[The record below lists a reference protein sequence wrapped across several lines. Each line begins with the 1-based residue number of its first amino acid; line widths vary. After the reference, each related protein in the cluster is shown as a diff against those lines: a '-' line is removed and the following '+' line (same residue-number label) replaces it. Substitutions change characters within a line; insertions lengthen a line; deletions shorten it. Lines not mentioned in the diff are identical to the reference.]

1 MTDVKPTSEAQT
13 MTKPAIT
20 APPLTVKEAA
30 ALLGIGRKRLTAAIR
45 SGQIHAQ
52 LLGRRYLVPVI
63 EVERLTT
70 GPRN

>member
-1 MTDVKPTSEAQT
+1 MNHT
-13 MTKPAIT
+13 PA
-20 APPLTVKEAA
+20 PLSIKEAA
-30 ALLGIGRKRLTAAIR
+30 ARLHVGRKRLTAAIR